1 MRSGFGGVSLTGY
14 HQKTLKS
21 AINCTG
27 VGLHGG
33 QRINMTLEPA
43 APGTGIRFVRSDCGN
58 AEIPA
63 RWDRVHD
70 TRMCTVLANEDGISV
85 GTVEHL
91 MAALAG
97 CGIDNLIVRLDGP
110 EVPVMDGSSAPFVF
124 LVECAG
130 IEPQAA
136 PRRSIRV
143 LREVSVRD
151 GDKRMSIGPSA
162 GFSVAFEIDFESR
175 AIGRQT
181 GWYDLHNGGFKKQL
195 CRARTFGFE
204 RDVEQLRAAGLAR
217 GGSLENVV
225 VIGANDAV
233 LNSDGLRY
241 DDEFLRHK
249 VLDTVGDLYLAGAPL
264 LAHVEGVRGG
274 HAMNNLLLRSLFAD
288 PDNWTWSDAAP
299 VATRPAADRFAES
312 TLAAAG

>member
-1 MRSGFGGVSLTGY
+1 MTGY
-14 HQKTLKS
+14 HQQTLKS

-27 VGLHGG
+27 VGLHTG

-43 APGTGIRFVRSDCGN
+43 APGSGIRFVRTD
-58 AEIPA
+58 ADDALIPA
-63 RWDRVHD
+63 AWDRVAD
-70 TRMCTVLANEDGISV
+70 TRLCTLLANDEGVSV

-97 CGIDNLIVRLDGP
+97 CAIDNVLIRLDGP

-124 LVECAG
+124 LIECAG
-130 IEPQAA
+130 VAPQAA

-143 LREVSVRD
+143 CRTVEVED
-151 GDKRMSIGPSA
+151 GDKRMTISPSP
-162 GFSVAFEIDFESR
+162 GFSVAFEIDFDSR

-181 GWYDLHNGGFKKQL
+181 GWYDLHNGGFKKEI

-204 RDVEQLRAAGLAR
+204 RDVENLRAAGLAR

-225 VIGANDAV
+225 VIGSDDAIM
-233 LNSDGLRY
+233 NSDGLRF

-264 LAHVEGVRGG
+264 LAHVDGVRAG
-274 HAMNNLLLRSLFAD
+274 HAMNNKLLHALFAD
-288 PDNWTWSDAAP
+288 EANWAWSDAVP
-299 VATRPAADRFAES
+299 VPTRPSADLLAAEG
-312 TLAAAG
+312 LAAAG